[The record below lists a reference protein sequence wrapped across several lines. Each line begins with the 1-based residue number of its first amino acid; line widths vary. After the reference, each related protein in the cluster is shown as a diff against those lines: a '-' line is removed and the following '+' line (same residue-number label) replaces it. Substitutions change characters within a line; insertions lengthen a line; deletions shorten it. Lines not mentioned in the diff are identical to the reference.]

1 MWGPTQFSP
10 LMKVVNKY
18 IELND
23 KLSMYH
29 ILLLLTDGQ
38 IHDIRETIDMIVDY
52 SAKPLSI
59 IIVGVGENDF
69 KGMQFLDGDVINL
82 RDG

>member
-1 MWGPTQFSP
+1 
-10 LMKVVNKY
+10 
-18 IELND
+18 
-23 KLSMYH
+23 
-29 ILLLLTDGQ
+29 
-38 IHDIRETIDMIVDY
+38 MIVDY